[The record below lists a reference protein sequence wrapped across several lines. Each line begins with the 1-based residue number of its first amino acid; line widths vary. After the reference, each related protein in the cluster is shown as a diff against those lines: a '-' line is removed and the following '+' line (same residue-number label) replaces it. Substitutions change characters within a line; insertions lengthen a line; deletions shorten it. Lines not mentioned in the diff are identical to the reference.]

1 MDMNKKLTI
10 LFAVLA
16 LLVATLAC
24 GTTAPAGVSNI
35 RMANNAEETN
45 ITTTF
50 APTDVIY
57 VFFDVN
63 EVEAGAALQVQ
74 WYALTVDGQDPE
86 TAFTVTDYTYSDEA
100 TIYAQIESTDGG
112 FPAAQYK
119 VEIYLNGAKVGEQL
133 FDIQ

>member
-1 MDMNKKLTI
+1 MCMKKYSI

-24 GTTAPAGVSNI
+24 GTSAPAGVSNI
-35 RMANNAEETN
+35 RMANDADANN

-63 EVEAGAALQVQ
+63 EVETGAAFQVK
-74 WYALTVDGQDPE
+74 WYALNLDGQDPTE
-86 TAFTVTDYTYSDEA
+86 PFTVTDYAYNDES

-112 FPAAQYK
+112 FPVAQYK
-119 VEIYLNGAKVGEQL
+119 VEIYLNGSKVGEQQ
-133 FDIQ
+133 FSVE

>member
-1 MDMNKKLTI
+1 MKKYSI

-24 GTTAPAGVSNI
+24 GTSAPAGVSNI
-35 RMANNAEETN
+35 RMANDADANN

-50 APTDVIY
+50 ASTDVIY

-63 EVEAGAALQVQ
+63 EVETGAPFQVK
-74 WYALTVDGQDPE
+74 WYALNLDGQDPTE
-86 TAFTVTDYTYSDEA
+86 PFTVTDYAYNDES

-112 FPAAQYK
+112 FPVAQYK
-119 VEIYLNGAKVGEQL
+119 VEIYLNGSKVGEQQ
-133 FDIQ
+133 FSVE